1 VRHTEVE
8 ISLLEVFDFC
18 LGDLFLFFVL
28 GFLLF
33 FLFAFITAV
42 RIRSLIIIIRV
53 LIIIISISLLFDV
66 FLEFRRRIDPSHD

>member
-28 GFLLF
+28 GFWVIF
-33 FLFAFITAV
+33 FFAFITAV
-42 RIRSLIIIIRV
+42 RIGNLVIIFRVRV
-53 LIIIISISLLFDV
+53 LIIIVKLLFDV

>member
-28 GFLLF
+28 RFWLIF
-33 FLFAFITAV
+33 FFAFITAV
-42 RIRSLIIIIRV
+42 RIRSLIIIFRV

>member
-18 LGDLFLFFVL
+18 LGNLFLFFVL
-28 GFLLF
+28 GLWLIF
-33 FLFAFITAV
+33 FFAFITAV

-66 FLEFRRRIDPSHD
+66 FLEFRRRINPSHD

>member
-28 GFLLF
+28 GFWIIF
-33 FLFAFITAV
+33 FFAFITAV
-42 RIRSLIIIIRV
+42 RIGNLFIIVRV
-53 LIIIISISLLFDV
+53 LIIIVKLLFDV